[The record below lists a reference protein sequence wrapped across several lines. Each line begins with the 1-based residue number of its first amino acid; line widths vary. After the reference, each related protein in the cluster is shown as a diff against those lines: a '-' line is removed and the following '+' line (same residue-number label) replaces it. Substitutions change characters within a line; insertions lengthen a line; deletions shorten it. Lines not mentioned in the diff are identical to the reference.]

1 MKKRVVITGI
11 GIISPLGFGHEEF
24 WRSLIEG
31 KSGIAPIASID
42 TTNYKCKLGAEVK
55 NLQPEQYLGNK
66 GIKYITKGTRFLA
79 SAIKLALADA
89 NLQLNESLFDKTG
102 IIVGSALGNYS
113 ETTDYTYDIVRNN
126 PSELLPMQSYDV
138 ALNSSINFAS
148 VFFKIKGPARTISS
162 GFTSSTDAIGNAYNL
177 IQNGKADIVITGG
190 VEQISLDAYVIFY
203 MQKLLAGST
212 PPPPLLTGSSSPPP
226 LLKGGR
232 GDLEVSVP
240 FDKRRNGFI
249 MSEGSYVFV
258 LEELGFAK
266 NRGAKIYAEV
276 KGYACTNAGRK
287 NGSFRQRL
295 DRAGKAMTDAMEDA
309 GLSPEKVDL
318 ISANGNSS
326 KIIDLIEA
334 KAIQEV
340 FRNREEPVLVSSIK
354 GALGEPYGASG
365 AMQMAGAVL
374 SIRDGIIPP
383 MYPEWGMRNAE
394 CGMQEGS
401 HFNSEFHNPQSSF
414 QRDPE
419 CDLNFV
425 DSRPLTPDSRLDT
438 VLINS
443 LDYSGNN
450 ACLVIQR
457 LKDK

>member
-24 WRSLIEG
+24 WKNLIEG

-42 TTNYKCKLGAEVK
+42 TTNYKCKMGAEVK
-55 NLQPEQYLGNK
+55 NLQTEQYLGNK
-66 GIKYITKGTRFLA
+66 GIKYITRGTRFLA
-79 SAIKLALADA
+79 SAIKLAFADA
-89 NLQLNESLFDKTG
+89 NLPTPLLSPPCTPPLSPPSQGGDKGGVERGDRGGVPDASLSDRTG
-102 IIVGSALGNYS
+102 IIIGSALGNYS

-126 PSELLPMQSYDV
+126 PSELLPMASYDV
-138 ALNSSINFAS
+138 ALNSSINFSS

-177 IQNGKADIVITGG
+177 IQNGKAAITITGG

-212 PPPPLLTGSSSPPP
+212 PPPPV
-226 LLKGGR
+226 LKGGS
-232 GDLEVSVP
+232 GDLEVSMP

-276 KGYACTNAGRK
+276 KGYGCINAGRK
-287 NGSFRQRL
+287 SGSFRQRL
-295 DRAGKAMTDAMEDA
+295 DKAGKAMTDAMEDA

-340 FRNREEPVLVSSIK
+340 FRNREDPVLVNSIK
-354 GALGEPYGASG
+354 SMTGEPYGASG
-365 AMQMAGAVL
+365 AMQMASAAL
-374 SIRDGIIPP
+374 AIRDGIIPP
-383 MYPEWGMRNAE
+383 MINYE
-394 CGMQEGS
+394 
-401 HFNSEFHNPQSSF
+401 

-419 CDLNFV
+419 CDLNFL
-425 DSRPLTPDSRLDT
+425 DSRFTTPDSRLDA

-457 LKDK
+457 LEGK

>member
-1 MKKRVVITGI
+1 MKKRAVITGI

-24 WRSLIEG
+24 WKNLLEG

-42 TTNYKCKLGAEVK
+42 TTNYKCKMGAEVK
-55 NLQPEQYLGNK
+55 NLQPEQYIGNK
-66 GIKYITKGTRFLA
+66 GIKYLTKGTKFLA

-89 NLQLNESLFDKTG
+89 NLQLEESLYNKTG
-102 IIVGSALGNYS
+102 IIIGSALGNYS

-126 PSELLPMQSYDV
+126 PSELLPMASYDV

-148 VFFKIKGPARTISS
+148 VFFKLKGPARTISS
-162 GFTSSTDAIGNAYNL
+162 GFTASTDAIGNAYNL
-177 IQNGKADIVITGG
+177 IQNGKADIIITGG

-203 MQKLLAGST
+203 MQKLLAGSD
-212 PPPPLLTGSSSPPP
+212 GKS
-226 LLKGGR
+226 G
-232 GDLEVSVP
+232 EVSMP

-276 KGYACTNAGRK
+276 KGYACINSGRK
-287 NGSFRQRL
+287 SGSFRQRL
-295 DRAGKAMTDAMEDA
+295 DKAGKAMTDAMEDA
-309 GLSPEKVDL
+309 GLSPETVDL
-318 ISANGNSS
+318 ICANGNSS

-354 GALGEPYGASG
+354 GTTGEPYGASG
-365 AMQMAGAVL
+365 AMQMASAAL

-383 MYPEWGMRNAE
+383 MYPECGMRNAE
-394 CGMQEGS
+394 CGTQEGS
-401 HFNSEFHNPQSSF
+401 HFNSAIRNLQSAF

-419 CDLNFV
+419 CDLNFAI
-425 DSRPLTPDSRLDT
+425 TPSAPPSQGGDKGGVKEINN

-450 ACLVIQR
+450 ACLVVQR
-457 LKDK
+457 YCD